1 MSRVSPFK
9 TRKVS
14 PEAGQQPHTQ
24 QAPCTIQFGHNVADR
39 KVCMIMSVPATQM
52 IFSPEE
58 AEDVARKLQH
68 YAQAA
73 RGEKPA

>member
-1 MSRVSPFK
+1 MKRSALRRVD
-9 TRKVS
+9 
-14 PEAGQQPHTQ
+14 AGVQPNTQ

-68 YAQAA
+68 YAKAA